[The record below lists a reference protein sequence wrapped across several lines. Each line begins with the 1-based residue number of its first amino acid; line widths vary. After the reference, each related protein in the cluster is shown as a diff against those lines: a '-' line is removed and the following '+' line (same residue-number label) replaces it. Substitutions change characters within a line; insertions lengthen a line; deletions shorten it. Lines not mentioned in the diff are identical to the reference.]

1 MSSGVRNLR
10 AMFEQNAASSPEPRG
25 RSPAG
30 SVSDDNNSR
39 PTSKVRASFVSVV
52 PPTALFQPD
61 LGVSKGTA
69 SNSTMAHRR
78 ESFSISQDQPDDIA
92 ELKKL
97 ISEQKEERTKSI
109 AVAETIP
116 EQAVASRESSV
127 GPPPITDTPAGELNL
142 GTIMKGSDFP
152 DSAEPQDTPVRQSV
166 QEPVFEPTPVEL
178 DEPAAAP
185 APVQDTPAHNP
196 DKPVTGA
203 QEEVSLKP
211 ANPIDAAAVAGGDA
225 LPAPA
230 EDLRP
235 QPAAEAAVEPSEAT
249 VETPETVTETPA
261 EAPVTPVDAPATP
274 VETKA
279 TESPKTA
286 TSKAA
291 TPKAATPKPRANG
304 TPVKAKTET
313 KKPAAISTTKASTS
327 KTAPAKS
334 PLPPRSAK
342 SPLPPR
348 TTAKAPTTPKRVAA
362 PPASK
367 PAVPAVTKPAA
378 KPATAREPTKPTAR
392 ASSAAAPT
400 AAARAKT
407 AASATEAKKPA
418 APKAK

>member
-10 AMFEQNAASSPEPRG
+10 AMFEQNQTSSSSPEPRG

-30 SVSDDNNSR
+30 SADDDSNSR

-52 PPTALFQPD
+52 PPGTHIPLEHYSVD
-61 LGVSKGTA
+61 LGVTKGTA
-69 SNSTMAHRR
+69 SNSIAAHRR
-78 ESFSISQDQPDDIA
+78 ESFSISQDQPDEIA
-92 ELKKL
+92 DLKKL
-97 ISEQKEERTKSI
+97 INEEKEERSKSI

-116 EQAVASRESSV
+116 EQAVGSRESSV
-127 GPPPITDTPAGELNL
+127 GPPPITDTPAGDLNL
-142 GTIMKGSDFP
+142 GTIMKGSGFP
-152 DSAEPQDTPVRQSV
+152 ESAGAQGLPVRQSAP
-166 QEPVFEPTPVEL
+166 EPVFESTPTPAKVN
-178 DEPAAAP
+178 EPAAAP
-185 APVQDTPAHNP
+185 APVQDTPADNP

-211 ANPIDAAAVAGGDA
+211 ADPTDAAAVSGGDA

-235 QPAAEAAVEPSEAT
+235 EVA
-249 VETPETVTETPA
+249 VETPETAAETPI
-261 EAPVTPVDAPATP
+261 ETPVTPVEAPATP
-274 VETKA
+274 VEAKA
-279 TESPKTA
+279 AE

-291 TPKAATPKPRANG
+291 TPKATTPKAATPKPKANG
-304 TPVKAKTET
+304 TPAKTKTEI

-342 SPLPPR
+342 SPLPPK

-367 PAVPAVTKPAA
+367 PAVTKPVA
-378 KPATAREPTKPTAR
+378 KPATAREPTKPSQPTAR
-392 ASSAAAPT
+392 ASSATAPT

-407 AASATEAKKPA
+407 AASTAEAKKPA